1 MASPLVL
8 SFVTT
13 AIVVAVVPAYS
24 LPTEAEALL
33 RTGWWS
39 SNGGDN
45 TWGHCIWQ
53 GISCNKAGSITR
65 IDRHGA
71 VGSGFFDKL
80 EKLKFC
86 FPNLVYLNLAQFV
99 VNGSIPPQIGDLSSL
114 EYLDL
119 SYNSLTGEL
128 PRSLGKLTRLKELK
142 LHDNSFQGS
151 IPMDWGN
158 LKSLMSLKMMSCN
171 IGGPIPYEIGNL
183 KNLSVLSLT
192 KNKLSGLIPSS
203 LSNLS
208 SLSVLYLD
216 SNLLQGPIPHEIG
229 NLKNLQVLSL
239 TRNKL
244 GGSIPSSLSNLSSL
258 SLLYLDSNLLQG
270 PIPHEIGNLKN
281 LKVLS
286 LTTNKL
292 SGLIPSSLSTVSSLS
307 DLYLD
312 SNLLQG
318 PIPRE
323 IGNLNLRVLS
333 LSNNPIN
340 GSIPLEVFTCPSST
354 LDLSHNFIEGEIPH
368 RDGNCVFVSNLDLSH
383 NNLTGM
389 IPDIFEAVDTVN
401 LSYNSLQGPI
411 PHYLI
416 DSFGPDSFRGN
427 KHLCANLPGFC
438 DCPASNKVQI
448 AKTIIPIVGI
458 LALLLLGC
466 LLYFIFK
473 AKDNIPESNVTK
485 NGDLFSIWNFDGRI
499 AFQDIIKATEDFN
512 FRYCIGTGGYGSV
525 YRAQL
530 PTGKIIALKK
540 LHRREAEVPTFDKSF
555 KNEVK
560 ILSEI
565 RHKNIVKLHGFC
577 LHDRCMFLIYEYMAR
592 GSLLRV
598 FAGDVEAV
606 ELDWIKRVQIIKD
619 IASALSYLHHDCH
632 PPIVHRDISSNNIL
646 LNSNLEACISDFG
659 TARPLDPDSSNQTM
673 LVGTYG
679 YVAPDL
685 SDHRSFPLPQIVE
698 IEQKSEDP
706 HALISLKG
714 FCEN

>member
-99 VNGSIPPQIGDLSSL
+99 VNGSIPPQI
-114 EYLDL
+114 
-119 SYNSLTGEL
+119 
-128 PRSLGKLTRLKELK
+128 
-142 LHDNSFQGS
+142 
-151 IPMDWGN
+151 
-158 LKSLMSLKMMSCN
+158 
-171 IGGPIPYEIGNL
+171 
-183 KNLSVLSLT
+183 
-192 KNKLSGLIPSS
+192 
-203 LSNLS
+203 
-208 SLSVLYLD
+208 
-216 SNLLQGPIPHEIG
+216 
-229 NLKNLQVLSL
+229 
-239 TRNKL
+239 
-244 GGSIPSSLSNLSSL
+244 
-258 SLLYLDSNLLQG
+258 
-270 PIPHEIGNLKN
+270 
-281 LKVLS
+281 
-286 LTTNKL
+286 
-292 SGLIPSSLSTVSSLS
+292 
-307 DLYLD
+307 
-312 SNLLQG
+312 G

-438 DCPASNKVQI
+438 DCPASNK
-448 AKTIIPIVGI
+448 
-458 LALLLLGC
+458 
-466 LLYFIFK
+466 
-473 AKDNIPESNVTK
+473 
-485 NGDLFSIWNFDGRI
+485 
-499 AFQDIIKATEDFN
+499 
-512 FRYCIGTGGYGSV
+512 
-525 YRAQL
+525 
-530 PTGKIIALKK
+530 
-540 LHRREAEVPTFDKSF
+540 
-555 KNEVK
+555 
-560 ILSEI
+560 
-565 RHKNIVKLHGFC
+565 
-577 LHDRCMFLIYEYMAR
+577 
-592 GSLLRV
+592 
-598 FAGDVEAV
+598 
-606 ELDWIKRVQIIKD
+606 
-619 IASALSYLHHDCH
+619 
-632 PPIVHRDISSNNIL
+632 
-646 LNSNLEACISDFG
+646 
-659 TARPLDPDSSNQTM
+659 
-673 LVGTYG
+673 
-679 YVAPDL
+679 
-685 SDHRSFPLPQIVE
+685 IVE

>member
-1 MASPLVL
+1 MTMKVVERVYFLSRSEILMASASLRQAVKTRNKLKFRWPLPLFFLLSRLQSWLPLFRHTRYRRKQKLCSIPVGGVRMAVL
-8 SFVTT
+8 
-13 AIVVAVVPAYS
+13 IH
-24 LPTEAEALL
+24 
-33 RTGWWS
+33 G
-39 SNGGDN
+39 
-45 TWGHCIWQ
+45 GHCTWQ

-71 VGSGFFDKL
+71 VGFDKL
-80 EKLKFC
+80 EKLNFSC
-86 FPNLVYLNLAQFV
+86 FPNLVYLNLARFV
-99 VNGSIPPQIGDLSSL
+99 VNGSIPPHIGDLSSL

-171 IGGPIPYEIGNL
+171 ISGPIPYEIGNL

-192 KNKLSGLIPSS
+192 KNKLSGLVPSS

-229 NLKNLQVLSL
+229 KLKNLQVLSL

-258 SLLYLDSNLLQG
+258 SVLYLDSNLLQG
-270 PIPHEIGNLKN
+270 PIPHVIGNLKN

-286 LTTNKL
+286 LTKNKL
-292 SGLIPSSLSTVSSLS
+292 SCLIPSSLSTVSSLS

-333 LSNNPIN
+333 LSNNRIN
-340 GSIPLEVFTCPSST
+340 GSIPLEVFTCSSST

-368 RDGNCVFVSNLDLSH
+368 RDGNCVYVSNLDLSH
-383 NNLTGM
+383 NNPTGM

-411 PHYLI
+411 PRYLI
-416 DSFGPDSFRGN
+416 DSFGPDSFQGN
-427 KHLCANLPGFC
+427 KHLCGNLPGFSH
-438 DCPASNKVQI
+438 CPASNKVQI
-448 AKTIIPIVGI
+448 AKTIIPIVVI
-458 LALLLLGC
+458 LAFLLLGC
-466 LLYFIFK
+466 LLYFRFK
-473 AKDNIPESNVTK
+473 AKDIPESNVTK
-485 NGDLFSIWNFDGRI
+485 NGDLFSILNFDGRV
-499 AFQDIIKATEDFN
+499 AFQDIIEATEDFDI
-512 FRYCIGTGGYGSV
+512 RYCIGTGGYGSV

-530 PTGKIIALKK
+530 PTGKIVALKNF
-540 LHRREAEVPTFDKSF
+540 T
-555 KNEVK
+555 VK
-560 ILSEI
+560 
-565 RHKNIVKLHGFC
+565 R
-577 LHDRCMFLIYEYMAR
+577 
-592 GSLLRV
+592 
-598 FAGDVEAV
+598 
-606 ELDWIKRVQIIKD
+606 
-619 IASALSYLHHDCH
+619 
-632 PPIVHRDISSNNIL
+632 
-646 LNSNLEACISDFG
+646 
-659 TARPLDPDSSNQTM
+659 
-673 LVGTYG
+673 
-679 YVAPDL
+679 
-685 SDHRSFPLPQIVE
+685 
-698 IEQKSEDP
+698 QKSRLSTRVSRMRQICYQRSDTRT
-706 HALISLKG
+706 L
-714 FCEN
+714 